1 MVPSVGRPGD
11 QYLYRMTTINLY
23 SQDMDVGITE
33 LRANLAEWV
42 RRAADGEEIVITDRG
57 RPVARI
63 VPPDPAAARMSEL
76 VAAGIVT
83 PPSRRKSRRPSAD
96 YPRVRALPGETLA
109 DTVIRLREERGC

>member
-1 MVPSVGRPGD
+1 MVTLD
-11 QYLYRMTTINLY
+11 LY

-83 PPSRRKSRRPSAD
+83 PPSRRKSRRHSAD
-96 YPRVRALPGETLA
+96 YPWVRALPGETLA

>member
-1 MVPSVGRPGD
+1 
-11 QYLYRMTTINLY
+11 MTTIDLY

-76 VAAGIVT
+76 IAAGIVT
-83 PPSRRKSRRPSAD
+83 PPSRAKTLRSAD
-96 YPRVRALPGETLA
+96 F
-109 DTVIRLREERGC
+109 IRLHAPGGVSLSDEVIAMRDERR